1 MLWCYRLVFGCCYV
15 SDSPCETCL
24 PQWTNYSAEAVSKN
38 EAESCTNQTACLSL
52 STAVVKTRCHLRLN
66 HSHSLSLSL
75 LKWNNGGYGVIW
87 IIKPIC
93 ISKSRKTHASLSVF
107 EIWLTAD
114 EVFSGCHIGSSIWIR
129 LHKCDFQQW
138 FCMLLFQTPAWKVS
152 KSRII
157 LWQKLKSI

>member
-1 MLWCYRLVFGCCYV
+1 MSATLRVKLACRNGLITALKL
-15 SDSPCETCL
+15 SP
-24 PQWTNYSAEAVSKN
+24 
-38 EAESCTNQTACLSL
+38 
-52 STAVVKTRCHLRLN
+52 KTRLKAAPIKLLASLWAQRL
-66 HSHSLSLSL
+66 LKPGAIWDWTTVTVSLSL
-75 LKWNNGGYGVIW
+75 LKWNNSSGYGVIW
-87 IIKPIC
+87 MIKPIC
-93 ISKSRKTHASLSVF
+93 ISKLRKTHASLSVF

-138 FCMLLFQTPAWKVS
+138 FCMLLFQTPGWKVS